1 MTEMEIIIGFSLK
14 FTIIKTFKKRIKGF
28 VKTMNKCI
36 NTKIIKYKLINYKII
51 NYLFNFLMKL
61 R

>member
-28 VKTMNKCI
+28 VKSMNKCI
-36 NTKIIKYKLINYKII
+36 HNKIIKYKLIN
-51 NYLFNFLMKL
+51 
-61 R
+61 